1 MPDTKLSKQRVY
13 GTDLDTV
20 SAALVA
26 QSRRGDIVV
35 TVWFDGPNRRKTL
48 DYLRA
53 GSRPLIALQQF
64 LQYDSRGVNSLAA
77 TECIPQAPNLQLFGG
92 PISTQSERP
101 DAGVHEQP
109 HVRVRSRL

>member
-1 MPDTKLSKQRVY
+1 MPDAKLSKQRVY

-20 SAALVA
+20 PAAFVA
-26 QSRRGDIVV
+26 QFRSGDIVV
-35 TVWFDGPNRRKTL
+35 TVRFDRANRRETL

-53 GSRPLIALQQF
+53 GSGSLITLQQF

-77 TECIPQAPNLQLFGG
+77 TECIPQTLNLRLFRG
-92 PISTQSERP
+92 PISTKSKRP